1 MNIAFLLT
9 PKSRVAFLE
18 ADDTFRQGL
27 EKMRRHGYT
36 VIPVINKKGSYVG
49 TISEGDLLW
58 RIVDIGG
65 ASLRECEGLKISDV
79 LNPDRYPPVKI
90 TAKADELVE
99 RIMSQNFV
107 PVIDDRGSFMGI
119 ITRKSVLGYL
129 NDKDNK

>member
-1 MNIAFLLT
+1 MNVAFLLT

-18 ADDTFRQGL
+18 DDDTFRQGL

-36 VIPVINKKGSYVG
+36 VIPVINKKGHYVG

-65 ASLRECEGLKISDV
+65 ASLRECEELRISDV
-79 LNPDRYPPVKI
+79 LNRDRCPAVKI
-90 TAKADELVE
+90 TAKAEELVE

-129 NDKDNK
+129 NDKVNK